1 MTRSQF
7 GLVVSVL
14 ASALALN
21 GRAPVLAADGVQNEV
36 LKKSGLKVV
45 GALSVLEAESE
56 VKNKLGELRRL
67 SKQLNYSV
75 MQQQGTM
82 SAEDYQKSI
91 KGIGAEINQMKAQ
104 INVLTQQMNRI
115 PRGRRGFFSNNAV
128 AEQFAELR
136 LYRDQLQAEVNQEA
150 AWLNQLRSQKVD
162 PKSKEK
168 IDAEVRDRREA
179 YHQAVLD
186 LRKLVDTATEKYDEL
201 AKDEDVKKALDA
213 VGKTMGTKLK
223 LGPSHDFSSNVKLL
237 EKFEKAESSAESDGV
252 TGRPAR
258 RSKFGTKSKHSSRS
272 STAAS
277 AASDGD

>member
-7 GLVVSVL
+7 GLVASVL

-36 LKKSGLKVV
+36 LKKNGLKVV
-45 GALSVLEAESE
+45 GSLSVLEAESE

-67 SKQLNYSV
+67 SKQLNHSV

-82 SAEDYQKSI
+82 SAEDYQKTVN
-91 KGIGAEINQMKAQ
+91 GLGAEINQMKAQ
-104 INVLTQQMNRI
+104 INALTQQMSRF
-115 PRGRRGFFSNNAV
+115 PRGRRGFTNNFV
-128 AEQFAELR
+128 AEEYAELNLVR
-136 LYRDQLQAEVNQEA
+136 NQLQAEVNQET
-150 AWLNQLRSQKVD
+150 AWLNQLRSQKFD

-168 IDAEVRDRREA
+168 IDAEVRDRHEA

-201 AKDEDVKKALDA
+201 AKDEDVKKALDS
-213 VGKTMGTKLK
+213 VSKTMGTRLK

-237 EKFEKAESSAESDGV
+237 EKFEKAESSAESDGS
-252 TGRPAR
+252 TARPAR
-258 RSKFGTKSKHSSRS
+258 RSKIGTKSKHSSRS